1 MHLQRQKKYLKLK
14 YIDQNTLPITYK
26 IEDLLKEEIE
36 EIFYKEQLQKID
48 LPVTFIIDK
57 CHRRRT
63 RKGKKQALVSWNG

>member
-1 MHLQRQKKYLKLK
+1 
-14 YIDQNTLPITYK
+14 
-26 IEDLLKEEIE
+26 LKEEIE

-57 CHRRRT
+57 YHRRRT

>member
-57 CHRRRT
+57 YHRRRT